1 MAAYKS
7 FSGAAC
13 LFSFGVLC
21 SRGFMQSSPNR
32 SGGRKW
38 GVRGTRVCV
47 LSPPLSC
54 KSQLNTPAP
63 LIHHPLPEGGAG
75 YSHRINLLEKSI
87 GLADRAAHACD
98 CSSRE
103 SGELLQV

>member
-1 MAAYKS
+1 M
-7 FSGAAC
+7 
-13 LFSFGVLC
+13 
-21 SRGFMQSSPNR
+21 
-32 SGGRKW
+32 
-38 GVRGTRVCV
+38 CV

-54 KSQLNTPAP
+54 KSQLNTLAP

-87 GLADRAAHACD
+87 GLANMVTQAYD
-98 CSSRE
+98 CGSRE

>member
-13 LFSFGVLC
+13 LCSSRVLC
-21 SRGFMQSSPNR
+21 SRGFMQSSPSR
-32 SGGRKW
+32 SGGREW
-38 GVRGTRVCV
+38 RVRGTKVCV

-63 LIHHPLPEGGAG
+63 LIHHSLPEGGVG

-87 GLADRAAHACD
+87 GLADTAAHTYD
-98 CSSRE
+98 CGSRE